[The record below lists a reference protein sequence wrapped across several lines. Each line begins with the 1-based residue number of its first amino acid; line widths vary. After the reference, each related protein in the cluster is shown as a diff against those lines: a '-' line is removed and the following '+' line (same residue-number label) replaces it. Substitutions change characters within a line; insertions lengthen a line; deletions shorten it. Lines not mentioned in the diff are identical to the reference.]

1 VLVKGGHLDLGEA
14 ADLFVD
20 GEVEEWLIA
29 RRVDTPHTH
38 GTGCTL
44 SAAIAAHLAHGEPL
58 LEAVRAGKA
67 FVTEAILHA
76 MALGHGIGSVDPA
89 WQIPREGLA

>member
-1 VLVKGGHLDLGEA
+1 VKGGHLDLDEA

-20 GEVEEWLIA
+20 GEVEEWLIT

-44 SAAIAAHLAHGEPL
+44 SAAIAAYLARGEPL

-76 MALGHGIGSVDPA
+76 MAIGHGIGSVDPM
-89 WQIPREGLA
+89 WQIPRDGLD